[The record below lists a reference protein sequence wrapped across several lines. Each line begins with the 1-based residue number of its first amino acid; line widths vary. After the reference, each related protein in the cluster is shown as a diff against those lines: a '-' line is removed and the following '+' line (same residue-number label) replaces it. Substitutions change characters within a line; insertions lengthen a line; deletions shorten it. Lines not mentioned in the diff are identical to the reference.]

1 MPKVITK
8 TAVEINGSVYQGGVP
23 FEIDP
28 YLYDSLVAS
37 GTTMILVED
46 QNKSKATE
54 QSKKQE
60 DQKELF
66 SDKNEQPF
74 KVEETSK
81 VEEIQL
87 EKEESVQIDNPEQD
101 LNQSSGKKKK

>member
-8 TAVEINGSVYQGGVP
+8 TAVEIKGSVYQGGVP

-46 QNKSKATE
+46 QNKPSE
-54 QSKKQE
+54 QLKKQA
-60 DQKELF
+60 K
-66 SDKNEQPF
+66 
-74 KVEETSK
+74 
-81 VEEIQL
+81 
-87 EKEESVQIDNPEQD
+87 
-101 LNQSSGKKKK
+101 